1 MKKLAVVVAVYSMT
15 LVFVG
20 ASAPA
25 LAQAPAGQSAAVAA
39 KSTGTAEGEIRR
51 VDAAA
56 KTITVKH
63 GDFKGIDMPAMTML
77 FPVKDAKM
85 LDGVKPGDRVKF
97 AVEQSGPDLVVTK
110 IEKAK

>member
-25 LAQAPAGQSAAVAA
+25 LAQTPAGQSAAAA

-51 VDAAA
+51 VDTAA
-56 KTITVKH
+56 KTITIKH
-63 GDFKGIDMPAMTML
+63 GDFKGIDMPAMTMA
-77 FPVKDAKM
+77 FPVSDAKM

-97 AVEQSGPDLVVTK
+97 SVEQSGPDLVVTK